1 MLRANGENVIPDGEG
16 GFEMATVYSNGEDK
30 RVVGDTKPSRFFPR
44 YRNLTPQ
51 ELAINDEIKVLAA
64 QLEFAITKA
73 PKNRERSLAITKL
86 EECVMW
92 AIKGL
97 TS

>member
-1 MLRANGENVIPDGEG
+1 MLRANGESVIPDGEG
-16 GFEMATVYSNGEDK
+16 GFEMATVYSNGEDE
-30 RVVGDTKPSRFFPR
+30 RVVGDIKPSRFSPR
-44 YRNLTPQ
+44 YRKLTPQ
-51 ELAINDEIKVLAA
+51 ELAIHDEIKGLAA
-64 QLEFAITKA
+64 KLEFAITKA
-73 PKNRERSLAITKL
+73 PKSRERSLAITKL